1 MRLVLRVVATAIA
14 VAVAALLVP
23 GIVVAGP
30 TPAAKALTLV
40 VVAAVIGLVNGV
52 VRPIVTTLTGCLVLL
67 TLGLFL
73 LVINALMLQ
82 LAAWVAQQ
90 LGFGFY
96 VEGFWAALL
105 GSIIISLVSG
115 ALSGVVGADRPQA

>member
-1 MRLVLRVVATAIA
+1 MRLILRVVATAVA

-30 TPAAKALTLV
+30 SVGAKALTLV
-40 VVAAVIGLVNGV
+40 VVAAVIGLVNGFV
-52 VRPIVTTLTGCLVLL
+52 KPLVTTLTGCLVVL

-82 LAAWVAQQ
+82 FAAWIAQQ

-96 VEGFWAALL
+96 VDGFWPALF

-115 ALSGVVGADRPQA
+115 ALSGVLGADRQS